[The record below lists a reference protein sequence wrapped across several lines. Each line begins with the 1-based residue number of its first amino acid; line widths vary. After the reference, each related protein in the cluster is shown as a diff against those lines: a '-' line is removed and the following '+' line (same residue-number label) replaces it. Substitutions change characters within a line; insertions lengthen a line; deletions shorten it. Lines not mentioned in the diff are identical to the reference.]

1 MMSNSTSFYINLAGN
16 VSQQAQ
22 RFGRDVTQFSNNSSN
37 ALSRLSSRLR
47 SATSEF
53 RAIGS
58 SIGGLSNK
66 INGIGNIALPVVGI
80 GVSAG
85 LATVGKSMLRTAAD
99 FEMAN
104 IRMNQI
110 FGKRGKEATEWLQN
124 FAKDTPMAFGDTQQA
139 MMQLQTAGIDPMNGS
154 LQALVD
160 YNAKVGGSAEN
171 LNGYISAISKG
182 FIKGKL
188 SMEEINPL
196 LERNVK
202 VFEILAKETG
212 GKYTADQMQKMLQEG
227 KLGRKAIAALL
238 RGMGKDAAGAAKGQM
253 KTWDGLVSNLEDT
266 WTAMQARFMEHG
278 AFDALKK
285 ELGTLLDWL
294 SQKMEDGTLDE
305 FAKTVSETLIT
316 ALQDLKDTSKEVKP
330 ILESIGSVLSW
341 VSEQAGGYGNIAKFV
356 AALYAANKVA
366 RVGMAIGQAGY
377 GIGKS
382 TFGFGKNVYGVGK
395 KLLGRKGGAVGDAV
409 AGVAGGLMGDVAGV
423 QSVYV
428 VNMPDVGMLG
438 GGRRGKKGRSTQ
450 KKAPKA
456 KQPTTQQK
464 QRTQRQALEHKK
476 PVRLEQNKITSKV
489 PVGQVAAASMPVA
502 NTAAKAP
509 KAKQPTTQQKQRTQ
523 RQALEHKKPVRLEQ
537 NKITSKVPV
546 GQVAAASMPVANTAA
561 KVAQVA
567 PVAAQ
572 DTANAVKQATASL
585 KASSATAMRTT
596 ANMAKSATQAVGRT
610 VSKTVP
616 MLGTGLALAEGAS
629 VLMDEETSAAEKSE
643 AIGSIAGSTAGAIV
657 GQALIPIPVVGAAIG
672 GFFGEKLGSWLGE
685 WIGDKVDDGES
696 KKPEIN
702 PDQAAQQVGTAMGNF
717 IGSEVGNKL
726 AGINP
731 VETKLD
737 GAVKVALS
745 LSPDLVAKVQQNNIQ
760 SNQKGQLQMQV
771 EMGHSAIAG

>member
-16 VSQQAQ
+16 ISQQAQ
-22 RFGRDVTQFSNNSSN
+22 RFGRDVTQFSNNSTN

-47 SATSEF
+47 STTSEF
-53 RAIGS
+53 RAIGQ

-85 LATVGKSMLRTAAD
+85 LATVGKSMVRTAAN

-104 IRMNQI
+104 IRMNQV
-110 FGKRGKEATEWLQN
+110 FGKRGKEATAWLQN
-124 FAKDTPMAFGDTQQA
+124 FAKDTPMAFGEVQQA
-139 MMQLQTAGIDPMNGS
+139 MMRLETAGIDPMNGS

-160 YNAKVGGSAEN
+160 YNAKIGGDTEN
-171 LNGYISAISKG
+171 LNAYISAISKG
-182 FIKGKL
+182 MVKGKL

-253 KTWDGLVSNLEDT
+253 QTWDGLVSNLEDT

-294 SQKMEDGTLDE
+294 SEKIEDGTLDE

-316 ALQDLKDTSKEVKP
+316 ALQNLKDMAKDIRPT
-330 ILESIGSVLSW
+330 LESIGSVLSW

-366 RVGMAIGQAGY
+366 RVGMAIGQAGF
-377 GIGKS
+377 GVGKS
-382 TFGFGKNVYGVGK
+382 TFGFGKNVYGIGK
-395 KLLGRKGGAVGDAV
+395 KLFGRKGGAVGNPV
-409 AGVAGGLMGDVAGV
+409 ADVASGLMGDVAGV

-450 KKAPKA
+450 KKVSKT
-456 KQPTTQQK
+456 KQPTIQQK
-464 QRTQRQALEHKK
+464 QRTQRQALA
-476 PVRLEQNKITSKV
+476 NKQSGQSAQAKTTPKAT
-489 PVGQVAAASMPVA
+489 VGQVAA
-502 NTAAKAP
+502 KAV
-509 KAKQPTTQQKQRTQ
+509 PT
-523 RQALEHKKPVRLEQ
+523 
-537 NKITSKVPV
+537 
-546 GQVAAASMPVANTAA
+546 QVATAQTAA
-561 KVAQVA
+561 KVSQAA

-572 DTANAVKQATASL
+572 DTAKAVKQAVTSL

-596 ANMAKSATQAVGRT
+596 ANVAKSATQAVGRT
-610 VSKTVP
+610 VSKAVP

-629 VLMDEETSAAEKSE
+629 VLMNEETSVAEKSE

-672 GFFGEKLGSWLGE
+672 GFVGEKLGSWLGE
-685 WIGDKVDDGES
+685 WIGDKVDDD
-696 KKPEIN
+696 KAKTPEIK
-702 PDQAAQQVGTAMGNF
+702 PDQAAQQVGTAMGSF
-717 IGSEVGNKL
+717 IGSEVGSKL
-726 AGINP
+726 ASINP

-771 EMGHSAIAG
+771 EMGHSAVAG

>member
-16 VSQQAQ
+16 VSQMAQ
-22 RFGRDVTQFSNNSSN
+22 RFGRDVTQFSNNSTN

-47 SATSEF
+47 STTSEF
-53 RAIGS
+53 RAIGQ

-85 LATVGKSMLRTAAD
+85 LATVGKSMVRTAAD

-104 IRMNQI
+104 IRMNQV
-110 FGKRGKEATEWLQN
+110 FGKRGKEATAWLQN
-124 FAKDTPMAFGDTQQA
+124 FAKDTPMAFGEVQQA
-139 MMQLQTAGIDPMNGS
+139 MMRLETAGIDPMNGS

-160 YNAKVGGSAEN
+160 YNAKIGGDSEN
-171 LNGYISAISKG
+171 LNAYISAISKG
-182 FIKGKL
+182 MVKGKL

-253 KTWDGLVSNLEDT
+253 QTWDGLVSNLEDT

-294 SQKMEDGTLDE
+294 SEKMEDGTLDE
-305 FAKTVSETLIT
+305 FAKTVTETLIT
-316 ALQDLKDTSKEVKP
+316 ALQDLKDMAKDIRPT
-330 ILESIGSVLSW
+330 LESIGSVLSW

-366 RVGMAIGQAGY
+366 RVVGAIGQAGY
-377 GIGKS
+377 GVGKS
-382 TFGFGKNVYGVGK
+382 TFGFGKNVYGIGK
-395 KLLGRKGGAVGDAV
+395 KLFGRKGGAVGDAV
-409 AGVAGGLMGDVAGV
+409 AGVAGGLMGDAAGV

-428 VNMPDVGMLG
+428 VNMPDVGMFG

-464 QRTQRQALEHKK
+464 QRTQRQALTNKK
-476 PVRLEQNKITSKV
+476 SGHLEQTKV
-489 PVGQVAAASMPVA
+489 KEKTPAGQVASKAIPATPVS
-502 NTAAKAP
+502 
-509 KAKQPTTQQKQRTQ
+509 TTTP
-523 RQALEHKKPVRLEQ
+523 AH
-537 NKITSKVPV
+537 
-546 GQVAAASMPVANTAA
+546 TAA
-561 KVAQVA
+561 KVSQVA

-596 ANMAKSATQAVGRT
+596 ANVAKSATQAVGRT
-610 VSKTVP
+610 VSKAVP

-629 VLMDEETSAAEKSE
+629 VLMNDETGVAEKSE

-657 GQALIPIPVVGAAIG
+657 GQALIPIPVVGMAIG
-672 GFFGEKLGSWLGE
+672 SFVGEKLGSWLGE
-685 WIGDKVDDGES
+685 WIGDKVDDN
-696 KKPEIN
+696 KAKTPEIK
-702 PDQAAQQVGTAMGNF
+702 PDQAAQQVGTAMGSF
-717 IGSEVGNKL
+717 IGSEVGSKL
-726 AGINP
+726 ASINP

-771 EMGHSAIAG
+771 EMGHSAVAG